1 MDGFAFLRR
10 KEKFVASF
18 RSAIHAFLLF
28 QPLRWLK
35 WLLVPGGKER
45 ELNIWRHDRPE
56 RGMWVHQ
63 LTCNRRDDH
72 ADKGVQCD
80 LGDNASGR
88 QPRVGFTGELCDGN
102 SDVPRSRTPL
112 LPDDAKLAEASP
124 RSTTTTMPAPP
135 STPAIV
141 ASQIQAARHKYHRRD
156 LRREARRSFAEIDI
170 NHDAVAAVDRPRSLR
185 AGCKDDK
192 SSKPLSKSKGN
203 GTWGRCEEEEQEHA
217 RDVDEWRNWQRN
229 TSEWGPSERGIRWT
243 PRVLYTPRQSAQLNF
258 AGMRRAHV
266 ELFFRENLREMG
278 ARLRVSEGEIAK
290 DRTDSRIYQV
300 QQHMMHI
307 AILLFD
313 DAAMT
318 NPPAVENDSSQDDA
332 DSIS

>member
-80 LGDNASGR
+80 LGDNVSGR

-112 LPDDAKLAEASP
+112 LPDDAKLAEAYENEVP
-124 RSTTTTMPAPP
+124 ERFRSSWGCTRGGNFSTRPARP
-135 STPAIV
+135 
-141 ASQIQAARHKYHRRD
+141 RD
-156 LRREARRSFAEIDI
+156 LE
-170 NHDAVAAVDRPRSLR
+170 
-185 AGCKDDK
+185 
-192 SSKPLSKSKGN
+192 
-203 GTWGRCEEEEQEHA
+203 
-217 RDVDEWRNWQRN
+217 
-229 TSEWGPSERGIRWT
+229 
-243 PRVLYTPRQSAQLNF
+243 
-258 AGMRRAHV
+258 
-266 ELFFRENLREMG
+266 
-278 ARLRVSEGEIAK
+278 
-290 DRTDSRIYQV
+290 
-300 QQHMMHI
+300 
-307 AILLFD
+307 
-313 DAAMT
+313 
-318 NPPAVENDSSQDDA
+318 
-332 DSIS
+332 